1 MKGFAL
7 DHGGDLELR
16 GGRIRMIEGNELLR
30 QTCECVLGT
39 NRGEWAGNPEEGIDR
54 RALLTGK
61 HPDGETLRGELLAG
75 LQQGYESFSLE
86 SFSCEMTSDRRLLL
100 TFSARS
106 GSGEAVTGSRM
117 V

>member
-16 GGRIRMIEGNELLR
+16 GGRI
-30 QTCECVLGT
+30 
-39 NRGEWAGNPEEGIDR
+39 R

-75 LQQGYESFSLE
+75 LQQVDESFSLE
-86 SFSCEMTSDRRLLL
+86 SFSCEMTSERRLLL

>member
-1 MKGFAL
+1 MRWTTAVIWSCAADGS
-7 DHGGDLELR
+7 G
-16 GGRIRMIEGNELLR
+16 
-30 QTCECVLGT
+30 
-39 NRGEWAGNPEEGIDR
+39 WAGNPEEGIDR

-75 LQQGYESFSLE
+75 LQQVDESFSLE
-86 SFSCEMTSDRRLLL
+86 SFSCEMTSERRLLL